1 MIVFAVGKER
11 TCFEGSVK
19 EDVICSS
26 VPLRCASDIRAG
38 HAETAERVSERTQ
51 TFALKG
57 RTCPLCCNFRNRS
70 A

>member
-1 MIVFAVGKER
+1 MIVFAVGKEQ

-38 HAETAERVSERTQ
+38 HAETAERVSERT
-51 TFALKG
+51 
-57 RTCPLCCNFRNRS
+57 
-70 A
+70 